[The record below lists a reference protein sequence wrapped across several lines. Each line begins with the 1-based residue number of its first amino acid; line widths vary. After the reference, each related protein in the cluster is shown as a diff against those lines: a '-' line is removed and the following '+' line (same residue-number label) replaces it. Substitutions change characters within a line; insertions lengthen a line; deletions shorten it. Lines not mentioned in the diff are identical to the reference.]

1 MMGLCARA
9 SYAVDQTNMIYLKSP
24 DEVKKMRQSSLIIA
38 RLFNALEEII
48 KPGISTLEIDT
59 FADDFIRKQSGL
71 PSFKGYTIPGLP
83 PYPGAICASVNSVIV
98 HGIPSK
104 EVILKEGDI
113 LGIDVGV
120 YKDGYH
126 GDGARTYSVGS
137 INDESQKLINVTK
150 RSLDIGISM
159 AVAGNR
165 VGDISSSIGDYV
177 MANGYFV
184 ADDLTGHGI
193 GRELH
198 ESPQIPN
205 SGQKGK
211 GPRLQPGMTLAI
223 EPMVNIGTNRVRE
236 KGWEFSTADNS
247 LSAHFE
253 HTILVTNGQPEIL
266 TRL

>member
-1 MMGLCARA
+1 
-9 SYAVDQTNMIYLKSP
+9 MIYLKSP
-24 DEVKKMRQSSLIIA
+24 DEVKKMRNSCLIIA
-38 RLFNALEEII
+38 QLFDSLQDMI
-48 KPGISTLEIDT
+48 KPGLTTLEIDS
-59 FADDFIRKQSGL
+59 FADDYIRTKGGV

-104 EVILKEGDI
+104 DVVLKEGDI

-126 GDGARTYSVGS
+126 GDGARTYTIGAV
-137 INDESQKLINVTK
+137 NNVTQKLLDVTK
-150 RSLDIGISM
+150 RSLEIGISM

-177 MANGYFV
+177 KAHGYYV

-211 GPRLQPGMTLAI
+211 GPRLQQGMTLAI
-223 EPMVNIGTNRVRE
+223 EPMVNIGTNKVRE
-236 KGWEFSTADNS
+236 KGWEYSTADNS